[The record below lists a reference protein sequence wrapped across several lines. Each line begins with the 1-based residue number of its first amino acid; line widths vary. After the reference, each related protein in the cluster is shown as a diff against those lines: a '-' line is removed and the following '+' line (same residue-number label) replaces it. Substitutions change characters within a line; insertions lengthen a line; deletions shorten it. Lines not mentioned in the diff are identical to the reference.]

1 MSTFNSR
8 PNKTPAGIPSP
19 IWPKYAGDDCSSG
32 KNVQIMKERFGQQK
46 PSDDSVSSSSDGH
59 QNIVTWLQGINL
71 RRDTIEI
78 MITVIIT
85 SIYCFCFS
93 ISTFIIPHDHDVSVV
108 RPESVTR
115 NVTRSRGMSVTRSV
129 IVTTSTSCPGPCHV
143 TRVTLSVS

>member
-1 MSTFNSR
+1 MTFNSR
-8 PNKTPAGIPSP
+8 PTKNPVGIPSP

-46 PSDDSVSSSSDGH
+46 LSDDSVSSSSDGH

-78 MITVIIT
+78 MITSLSLLHHFTASV
-85 SIYCFCFS
+85 SP
-93 ISTFIIPHDHDVSVV
+93 TFIIPHDHDVSVV
-108 RPESVTR
+108 RPVTR
-115 NVTRSRGMSVTRSV
+115 NVTRSRGLSVTRSV

-143 TRVTLSVS
+143 TRVTLIVS